1 MIYTSYF
8 AKIRKFPSNVSP
20 VSIARFTPKG
30 VDIPCI
36 LELAPTKEILLKYK
50 GDGNTDNYIKSYNEQ
65 VLDKYNMDEFISL
78 IEKASGIKGVAD
90 SMDKHV
96 ALCCFEKSEDFC
108 HRHLIADRLERN
120 NIKVQELDENIM
132 EEIKNHTVELN
143 PLKDGITHINIYSKA
158 ETELGRFLTNFAYCP
173 ISTDEGVFNSVEA
186 YWGYLKINPDNKE
199 REQLRELYGL
209 KAKQKTNEILK
220 NQGTRYERPDFDDKI
235 DEAIRLKFSTD
246 MAKTVFTKYKDILN
260 LPITHYYY
268 FGDKTNC
275 KIVDVTDKYPQFI
288 NSVKTN
294 LKKWIENNK
303 DLLYKQ
309 EAIDSDIEKT
319 ACFTGRRPKYL
330 FGYNDDSSYLKLT
343 IYTYKVIKDAYD
355 KGYRNF
361 ITGGAQGFDQL
372 AFRAVNAL
380 KKEHPNENIKNILYL
395 PCKSQSDKWG
405 KDGLFGSDNYKKM
418 LNMADKIRY
427 ISDEYTNT
435 CLMDRNKA
443 MIDDSS
449 LVIALYDDKNW
460 DNDKRVRSTSGT
472 LNAINYAKNKHRQ
485 INQISFD
492 EHNILDTLE
501 TNFLDWDNNVKNND
515 YLFGINKGIL
525 CQQVNCKGVMGAGL
539 AKAIYEQFPIVKEE
553 YIKNS
558 KINKGS
564 LLGTYQL
571 IDVSE
576 NLSVCNIYSQENFGN
591 SSLTK
596 KCYTDKNTLINTID
610 SVCKSNPDRK
620 IYIPVNIGCG
630 LAGANWAEIKEE
642 ITALVKKER
651 YQNVYFIDTMQKKAF
666 YIEQTGQ
673 LKDVFTDEE
682 LNNDIPVIDNEYDR

>member
-20 VSIARFTPKG
+20 ISIARFTPKG

-50 GDGNTDNYIKSYNEQ
+50 EDGNTDNYIKAYNEQ
-65 VLDKYNMDEFISL
+65 VLDKYNTDEFISL

-90 SMDKHV
+90 SMNKHV

-120 NIKVQELDENIM
+120 NIKVQELDENII
-132 EEIKNHTVELN
+132 EEIKN
-143 PLKDGITHINIYSKA
+143 
-158 ETELGRFLTNFAYCP
+158 
-173 ISTDEGVFNSVEA
+173 TDNG
-186 YWGYLKINPDNKE
+186 
-199 REQLRELYGL
+199 
-209 KAKQKTNEILK
+209 
-220 NQGTRYERPDFDDKI
+220 
-235 DEAIRLKFSTD
+235 
-246 MAKTVFTKYKDILN
+246 
-260 LPITHYYY
+260 
-268 FGDKTNC
+268 
-275 KIVDVTDKYPQFI
+275 
-288 NSVKTN
+288 
-294 LKKWIENNK
+294 
-303 DLLYKQ
+303 
-309 EAIDSDIEKT
+309 IEKT

-472 LNAINYAKNKHRQ
+472 LNALNYAKNKHRQ

-501 TNFLDWDNNVKNND
+501 VNVLNWDNDVKNND
-515 YLFGINKGIL
+515 YLFGINEGIL

-591 SSLTK
+591 SDLTK
-596 KCYTDKNTLINTID
+596 KCYTDKNALINTID

-620 IYIPVNIGCG
+620 IYISVNIGCG

-673 LKDVFTDEE
+673 LTNVFTDEE
-682 LNNDIPVIDNEYDR
+682 LNNDNPVIDNEYDR